1 MTAKQ
6 SKSEE
11 ELKVKAEGN
20 KWANNKS
27 WVVLT
32 LKTKSLKPVN
42 IDGTWHLERPFWY
55 QNG

>member
-1 MTAKQ
+1 MTLVMTAKQ

-42 IDGTWHLERPFWY
+42 IDGTWEDI
-55 QNG
+55 